1 MKILVEVLFMKI
13 GIPKEIKDHECRVG
27 ATPTMVYGFIEAGHE
42 VFVQANAGAKIG
54 FSDEMYAKAGATI
67 VLTAREAWKAELI
80 IKVKEP
86 QSEEFPYM
94 HEGQI
99 LFCYLHLAP
108 DPEQTRHL
116 LERKVIAIAYETVID
131 REGRLPLLTP
141 MSEIAGRIA
150 IQAGATSLQMANGGR
165 GVLLGGVPGVFP
177 AKVLILGGGVVGL
190 NAAQMAVGLGADVTI
205 VDRDLKRLRELDAI
219 YQGRLKTM
227 YSSTQIIEK
236 LVKHADLVIGAVL
249 IAGKKAPKLVTHDM
263 VRTMQP
269 GAVLVDVSIDQGG
282 CFETSR
288 PTTHSHPTYIVDDVV
303 HYCVANMPGACARTA
318 TQALTNA
325 TYYYA
330 IKLANQGLLALKNDP
345 LFLQGLNIY
354 RGKVTNRHVAHDL
367 GYEYHPPEQLIVG
380 DFDKSFT

>member
-1 MKILVEVLFMKI
+1 MKI

-27 ATPTMVYGFIEAGHE
+27 ATPTMVYGFVESGHE

-54 FSDEMYAKAGATI
+54 FSDEMYEKSGATI
-67 VLTAREAWKAELI
+67 VLTAKEAWSQDLI

-86 QSEEFPYM
+86 QNEEFPYM

-108 DPEQTRHL
+108 DAEQTRHL
-116 LERKVIAIAYETVID
+116 LERKVIAIAYETVFD
-131 REGRLPLLTP
+131 KDGKLPLLTP

-165 GVLLGGVPGVFP
+165 GVLLGGVPGVYP
-177 AKVLILGGGVVGL
+177 AKVVILGGGVVGI

-227 YSSTQIIEK
+227 YSSPQIIEK
-236 LVKHADLVIGAVL
+236 LVRHADLVIGAVL
-249 IAGKKAPKLVTHDM
+249 VAGKKAPKLVTHEM
-263 VRTMQP
+263 VRSMQP

-288 PTTHSHPTYIVDDVV
+288 PTTHSNPTYIIDDIV

-330 IKLANQGLLALKNDP
+330 SRLANEGLNALKNDP

-354 RGKVTNRHVAHDL
+354 KGKVTNAHVAHDL
-367 GYEYHPPEQLIVG
+367 GYPYHAPESVLN
-380 DFDKSFT
+380 

>member
-1 MKILVEVLFMKI
+1 MKI
-13 GIPKEIKDHECRVG
+13 GIPKEIKNHEQRVG
-27 ATPTMVYGFIEAGHE
+27 ATPTMVYGFVESGHE
-42 VFVQANAGAKIG
+42 VYVQTNAGAKIG
-54 FSDEMYAKAGATI
+54 FSDEMYQKAGAKI
-67 VLTAREAWKAELI
+67 VATAKEAWKAELV

-86 QSEEFPYM
+86 QNEEFPYM

-108 DPEQTRHL
+108 DPEQTRQL

-131 REGRLPLLTP
+131 REGKLPLLTP

-177 AKVLILGGGVVGL
+177 AEVLIIGGGVVGI

-205 VDRDLKRLRELDAI
+205 VDRDLRRLRELDMI
-219 YQGRLKTM
+219 YRGRLKTM

-249 IAGKKAPKLVTHDM
+249 IAGKKAPKLVTHEM
-263 VRTMQP
+263 VKQMQP

-282 CFETSR
+282 CFETSK
-288 PTTHSHPTYIVDDVV
+288 PTTHSNPTYIVDDVV

-330 IKLANQGLLALKNDP
+330 SRLANEGLNALRSDA
-345 LFLQGLNIY
+345 LFRQGLNIFK
-354 RGKVTNRHVAHDL
+354 GKVTNMAVANDL
-367 GYEYHPPEQLIVG
+367 GYDYHSPE
-380 DFDKSFT
+380 SFL

>member
-1 MKILVEVLFMKI
+1 MEGLSMKI

-27 ATPTMVYGFIEAGHE
+27 ATPTMVYGFVEAGHE

-54 FSDEMYAKAGATI
+54 FTDEMYTKAGARI
-67 VLTAREAWKAELI
+67 VLTAKEAWKTELV

-86 QSEEFPYM
+86 QAEEFPYM

-108 DPEQTRHL
+108 DPEQTRRL

-131 REGRLPLLTP
+131 RDGRLPLLTP

-263 VRTMQP
+263 VRSMQA

-282 CFETSR
+282 CFETSK
-288 PTTHSHPTYIVDDVV
+288 PTTHSHPTYIVDDIV

-330 IKLANQGLLALKNDP
+330 NRLANEGLLALKNDP

-354 RGKVTNRHVAHDL
+354 KGKVTNPHVAHDL
-367 GYEYHPPEQLIVG
+367 GYEYHPPEPLLAQDFHKALI
-380 DFDKSFT
+380 